1 MKSKSLLLSM
11 VVTSGIIGC
20 SSSSNG
26 SSNGGGSIPGTTSYK
41 EVPLTISAPSIIPVL
56 GKNSTNTV
64 MFVHN
69 NTTKS
74 ISNISYSVIGG
85 NNNSKILI
93 DQKSA
98 GGCSVI
104 PAGGVCRVGIVT
116 PSGSSQGSNLI
127 QAQYQNPNDKTKTA
141 YTQLFQYQEM
151 NNLNNGVPF
160 TTSTSTMALDG
171 KGKGSQALYYYI
183 PGNSTY
189 KVSASISSPAVI
201 IRDQTLANNQDA
213 IGNVTVFAYD
223 IDVPLNIDNSKRSSS
238 GSYLIEVGS
247 QSISEGK
254 KSSNIT
260 LGAQIATN
268 TPLISLGLTSIVDS
282 SHESQI
288 EIPVLNS
295 GTSVAA
301 QMQASLTGTSTGA
314 SVLSNTCGSQLAAGV
329 GCLITVSIPQN
340 STNTDNLR
348 VMYAENGSETMSAA
362 NTSLAWYK
370 SGVEPVVSYTYS
382 LPTFYATQGTNLDVT
397 LTNQIT
403 GSLPVTVQSVQFISG
418 ASSATASASVNLA
431 SGVKPCSTNQLSA
444 GNSCT
449 FSVNV
454 NDSQAQ
460 PSGNSV
466 FLLTGKKPDGSL
478 YKRYLNVN
486 YVATSYNSLLALTS
500 SNTPFTL
507 VGDTASVSQKVFT
520 LINTGAAPAVLES
533 IVAGESVTNVQKSWF
548 TTVESGGAVICKQG
562 VTLNQGDSC
571 NFTIKMGPLAYTD
584 IIAPLSESGLTPV
597 KVTYYQSGVADLK
610 STSNLYNYIVQPN
623 YQDVGISNLTI
634 SGGVSGDGSQDNPV
648 TFKGSDTSAKTISV
662 EYTNTGTNPISI
674 LSINNTANP
683 FMWTLGGTCTVGYTL
698 QPGAKCTIT
707 YTSAVANYAAIG
719 YSGYSD
725 NTNMNITTPEVG
737 IKDTVT
743 GEIFVSSNDVFPAPI
758 SDKTLYA
765 NMQLAKVTNVVSQS
779 SGNTMLYQ
787 TVTNAAGYS
796 PFKITFDAENYFN
809 NPVAASGCNFIS
821 SDTVLSQSCTVS
833 GNATF
838 SPTLSNADWAKNV
851 GATLNVNFGISG
863 TNGQAILNT
872 PTFVQSTIGAG
883 GGEVGN

>member
-1 MKSKSLLLSM
+1 MKSKSLLFSM
-11 VVTSGIIGC
+11 IVTSGIIGC

-74 ISNISYSVIGG
+74 ISNISYSVVGG
-85 NNNSKILI
+85 NNNSKITI
-93 DQKSA
+93 DSQSA

-116 PSGSSQGSNLI
+116 PYNSSQGSNLI
-127 QAQYQNPNDKTKTA
+127 QAQYQNPNDKTKA
-141 YTQLFQYQEM
+141 VYTQLFQYQQM
-151 NNLNNGVPF
+151 NDLNSGVPF
-160 TTSTSTMALDG
+160 TANTSAMALDG
-171 KGKGSQALYYYI
+171 KGKGSQTLYYYI
-183 PGNSTY
+183 PGSSTY
-189 KVSASISSPAVI
+189 KVSASTSSPAVT

-213 IGNVTVFAYD
+213 VGNVTVFAYD

-238 GSYLIEVGS
+238 SSYLIQVET
-247 QSISEGK
+247 QSTSEGK
-254 KSSNIT
+254 KSSNVT
-260 LGAQIATN
+260 LGAQTAAN
-268 TPLISLGLTSIVDS
+268 TPLISLGLASVIDS
-282 SHESQI
+282 SQESQVQ
-288 EIPVLNS
+288 IPVLNN
-295 GTSVAA
+295 GTGVAT
-301 QMQASLTGTSTGA
+301 QIQAALTGTSTGA
-314 SVLSNTCGSQLAAGV
+314 TILSNNCGSQLDIGV
-329 GCLITVSIPQN
+329 GCLITVGIPQN
-340 STNTDNLR
+340 STNTDNLS
-348 VMYAENGSETMSAA
+348 VTYVEEGAADTSTA

-370 SGVEPVVSYTYS
+370 SGIEPVIGYTYT
-382 LPTFYATQGTNLDVT
+382 LPTFYATQGTSLDVT

-431 SGVKPCSTNQLSA
+431 SGAKPCSTNQLSA

-449 FSVNV
+449 FSLSV

-478 YKRYLNVN
+478 YTRYLNVN

-500 SNTPFTL
+500 SNTPFLL

-520 LINTGAAPAVLES
+520 LINTGAAPAILES
-533 IVAGESVTNVQKSWF
+533 VVAGESVTNVQASWF
-548 TTVESGGAVICKQG
+548 TTKESGGTVICKKG

-571 NFTIKMGPLAYTD
+571 NFTIQMGPLAYTD
-584 IIAPLSESGLTPV
+584 IVAPLTESGLVPV
-597 KVTYYQSGVADLK
+597 KITYYQSGVVDLK

-623 YQDVGISNLTI
+623 YQDVGISNLNI
-634 SGGVSGDGSQDNPV
+634 SGGVSGDGSQANPV

-707 YTSAVANYAAIG
+707 YTSAVANYATTG
-719 YSGYSD
+719 YSGYSE
-725 NTNMNITTPEVG
+725 NTNMNITTPEIG

-743 GEIFVSSNDVFPAPI
+743 GDIFVSSNDVFPAPI

-765 NMQLAKVTNVVSQS
+765 NTQLAKVNNVVSQS

-787 TVTNAAGYS
+787 TITNAAGYS
-796 PFKITFDAENYFN
+796 PFQITFNAENYFN
-809 NPVAASGCNFIS
+809 NPVAASGCSFTS
-821 SDTVLSQSCTVS
+821 TDTVLSQSCTVS

-838 SPTLSNADWAKNV
+838 SPTLPNASWAVSV
-851 GATLNVNFGISG
+851 GATLNINFGISG
-863 TNGQAILNT
+863 TNGQAVLNT
-872 PTFVQSTIGAG
+872 PTFVQSNIQ
-883 GGEVGN
+883 